1 MASYVIHKA
10 VTADSFDGIKLTTPS
25 DIKVSHTS
33 TKVSITIPKN
43 TSMHLATSTQYFNFN
58 YCAFVVV
65 KFKDKDGKTLS
76 TIPDLSSG
84 TELSKML
91 TNSGGAV
98 EDTDYYPK
106 KAAFIEFSG
115 NVLLFHKGQ
124 SESDGI
130 QYGNSSPWTSHKLA
144 SNKTITVK
152 IPDNTA
158 SYTIY
163 IAGCTMNTTT
173 YRRYAYDPYY
183 RANYSSNHPYGE
195 SNWEIPTWMNTNMGS
210 GTAYVGGNSCKH
222 SHAFLNTD
230 ETSTIVSKPLTVGPI
245 SFPKQK
251 IEGICKLNR
260 FNIIVPPFKGGE
272 NNDIKWQRIH
282 CDIRR
287 DGLFTDD
294 YYPLRAFIKN
304 IRSDWSATARQNTS
318 LHVNAGKTDPVE
330 KYTKEFFASAYS
342 GYTAGA
348 HLYEIDSN
356 GEYTQVAG
364 GQTIDR
370 TETVNVKGT
379 LVDRYYLRVTKDVS
393 IQAMNALQNNGEWS
407 KNTFAKYDMQVP
419 LKVLGPSSATS
430 DLKTNCIYGANWVWI
445 DSVACDSQES
455 LFDEDSKQLVSIN
468 TNTKLYQDAN
478 GLFRGY
484 FMGNNGKPYG
494 VVLIKESSYQNPE
507 FFNNKPFSKD
517 YFLDTW
523 KYQIDWDNAANNA
536 DTHVYIFEEA
546 PSNTTETVF
555 FRLANRSYWS
565 GDLRRTFGLTIDF
578 NSFPRAPRKT
588 GYVSTSVKNGKQKK
602 SEDYS
607 EEQPLKIR
615 TKDILTFNWAEAFG
629 DIRKPEAAEGYRI
642 YLTYL
647 KDGKGPEK
655 QLPLTENEKAGIN
668 NTPKR
673 VYTAGDL
680 SYSDLKNSPI
690 KLFGNI
696 ENINLGES
704 GSYLYY
710 FDTES
715 DHFSI
720 IPKNF
725 GLASGDIVVCKI
737 FSYINIYK
745 RSKTG
750 DTYDPDSL
758 ITRIYSNNP
767 ELPNDLKLEGV
778 INKSNNK
785 DYITLL
791 NAQTDTTGTN
801 KYTGTAGEA
810 LYSDEYKAFPSTR
823 SFIDG
828 GRPMLDDGYDKAIIN
843 GYLRGNGTVWVKISD
858 TGKSDDWIEGTP
870 WVKTNE
876 GWKEADSL
884 HVKTDNS
891 ATGWKESE

>member
-1 MASYVIHKA
+1 MAETKYSIHAGTPKIYVHIPDGKS
-10 VTADSFDGIKLTTPS
+10 VTIDD
-25 DIKVSHTS
+25 S
-33 TKVSITIPKN
+33 TKGTVKVTIPMGTYMKAAG
-43 TSMHLATSTQYFNFN
+43 SFGFN
-58 YCAFVVV
+58 YCAFVQIEVTKSDGTKEVIPNLSKDFISKVTTSGYNVVSTFKNVLADYVFLFRVGEEYNESWTSYPTLKDNRTKTFSIASDAESYTVYFCGITVNTATWTNGGANDSGSLRYSNYTWATTERNTDINNTGGGNACPCEEHKAKVDSEALVTKTLVV
-65 KFKDKDGKTLS
+65 K
-76 TIPDLSSG
+76 
-84 TELSKML
+84 
-91 TNSGGAV
+91 
-98 EDTDYYPK
+98 
-106 KAAFIEFSG
+106 
-115 NVLLFHKGQ
+115 
-124 SESDGI
+124 
-130 QYGNSSPWTSHKLA
+130 
-144 SNKTITVK
+144 
-152 IPDNTA
+152 
-158 SYTIY
+158 
-163 IAGCTMNTTT
+163 
-173 YRRYAYDPYY
+173 
-183 RANYSSNHPYGE
+183 
-195 SNWEIPTWMNTNMGS
+195 
-210 GTAYVGGNSCKH
+210 
-222 SHAFLNTD
+222 
-230 ETSTIVSKPLTVGPI
+230 PI
-245 SFPKQK
+245 SFPKK
-251 IEGICKLNR
+251 IEGVSKLNR
-260 FNIIVPPFKGGE
+260 FNIIVPPFKGGK
-272 NNDIKWQRIH
+272 NNDIRWQRIH

-294 YYPLRAFIKN
+294 YYPLRAFITN

-445 DSVACDSQES
+445 DAVACDSQES
-455 LFDEDSKQLVSIN
+455 LFDENSKKLVSIN

-607 EEQPLKIR
+607 EEQPLKVR

-791 NAQTDTTGTN
+791 NAPTDTTGTN
-801 KYTGTAGEA
+801 KYTGAAGEA

-858 TGKSDDWIEGTP
+858 TGKSDDWVEGTP

-891 ATGWKESE
+891 ATGWKESD